1 MEHDAHHL
9 PCGSPCGH
17 PQVHTRQSLP
27 HAANPHFPLPNHYCL
42 LVAGNAYKNP
52 QQSSRHLH
60 SPLFIAIAHS
70 LIPLYLLLSLTLS
83 FHSHFSLHLYSHP
96 MKTRTRNK
104 SKHPA
109 APIMTPSQLFA
120 AGISTPHS
128 KNPKKKLTK
137 DQRILALEEDL
148 RLTREL
154 LRTVTMFI
162 SLGPNLLTDF
172 VQNNSPIAGG
182 DVGMMPQSP
191 DHDGDTEPATDD
203 DSSYIQTSSQKRK
216 SRRPASG
223 RVRYVGDIFGISS
236 LTTLM

>member
-1 MEHDAHHL
+1 M
-9 PCGSPCGH
+9 PTIC
-17 PQVHTRQSLP
+17 
-27 HAANPHFPLPNHYCL
+27 
-42 LVAGNAYKNP
+42 LVARLAATLRSIHVNR
-52 QQSSRHLH
+52 SRMRRTPTFPCLITIVYWWPATLIKTLS
-60 SPLFIAIAHS
+60 SPLATC
-70 LIPLYLLLSLTLS
+70 IPLYLLLSLTLS

-109 APIMTPSQLFA
+109 APIMTPSQLSA

-191 DHDGDTEPATDD
+191 NHDGDTEPATDD